1 MRPGFLE
8 PRTKA
13 SRKGRMAF
21 KQRISAHG
29 MSHLS
34 ARTLCSVA
42 QKQNTAQSAV
52 ACDLELEPA
61 TMVRILDRMEENGLI
76 ERRPDA
82 RDRRINLIVRTPIGE
97 EQAALVR
104 SIGEDLRMQI
114 FADVDPKELQNGIAL
129 LERVA
134 ANVAE
139 AGDIHVPA

>member
-1 MRPGFLE
+1 MD
-8 PRTKA
+8 
-13 SRKGRMAF
+13 
-21 KQRISAHG
+21 
-29 MSHLS
+29 
-34 ARTLCSVA
+34 
-42 QKQNTAQSAV
+42 QSEL